1 MDKAIVKIVVGL
13 LMKNSY
19 LQKDIIGLLAN
30 IRAFIKV
37 VIVKNTEIL
46 EYYLI
51 LMQALKRWWVVVY
64 VSRSLN

>member
-19 LQKDIIGLLAN
+19 PQKYIIGLLAN

-51 LMQALKRWWVVVY
+51 LIQALKRWWVVLY